1 VNDHGNDLQTEYH
14 ERVRALLARTLTAA
28 ELRGVWES
36 GTLHHDSLARAMAAE
51 GWIGAS
57 WPKAVGGAEMRAD
70 EYAALWEAMNYHM
83 VPTDLIQITE
93 ILASV
98 IQAQGTDEQRER
110 ILPAVLR
117 GELLMS
123 MGYTEPEAGSD
134 VASTRT
140 NAVPDGEGWRINGA
154 KMFTTG
160 AHRADFIL
168 TLTRT
173 DPERA
178 KHAGLSLFLVPTSA
192 GGVQI
197 SPVHTFGGDRTNAV
211 FFDDVRVRDID
222 LVGPLDEGWLV
233 LNQALDVER
242 LFMGGFV
249 GQAQRLLDDL
259 VAALESLGR
268 LDDAAATGR
277 LAEAA
282 ARVAAARAI
291 VSSLYERIADR
302 QEVHEHAA
310 MAKLLVTETVKE
322 LTYLALDLV
331 GPEALLEH
339 DEPGA
344 VADGLLEHWFRHSQ
358 VLTIYGG
365 SSEIQRNIVAHRYLG
380 LPRG

>member
-1 VNDHGNDLQTEYH
+1 MNDYRAEYH
-14 ERVRALLARTLTAA
+14 DRVRSLLDQTLTAA
-28 ELRGVWES
+28 ELHSVWDS
-36 GTLHHDSLARAMAAE
+36 GTLHHAGLAGAMAAE

-57 WPKAVGGAEMRAD
+57 WPISAGGAGMRAD
-70 EYAALWEAMNYHM
+70 EYAALWEALNYHM

-98 IQAQGTDEQRER
+98 VQIHGTDEQRNQV
-110 ILPAVLR
+110 LPGVLR

-134 VASTRT
+134 VAATRT
-140 NAVPDGEGWRINGA
+140 SAVRDDDGWRINGA

-160 AHRADFIL
+160 AHRADLIL

-173 DPERA
+173 DPERG

-192 GGVQI
+192 PGVQV

-211 FFDDVRVRDID
+211 FFDDVHVGDGA
-222 LVGPLDEGWLV
+222 LVGSLNEGWLV

-242 LFMGGFV
+242 LFMGAFV
-249 GQAQRLLDDL
+249 GQAQRLLDEL
-259 VAALESLGR
+259 VAAAETR
-268 LDDAAATGR
+268 ANATSGQEAVDKI
-277 LAEAA
+277 AEVAS
-282 ARVAAARAI
+282 RVAASQAI
-291 VSSLYERIADR
+291 VASLYGRIAAGED
-302 QEVHEHAA
+302 VHEHAA

-322 LTYLALDLV
+322 LTYLALDVL
-331 GPEALLEH
+331 GPEALLERSEE
-339 DEPGA
+339 DA
-344 VADGLLEHWFRHSQ
+344 IADGLLEHWFRHSQ

-365 SSEIQRNIVAHRYLG
+365 SSEIQRNIVAGRYLG